1 MFLKGENRAE
11 TDQKAKMHTRCPDD
25 TIETAPAGR
34 MVTRAS
40 RGRCR
45 RFRPVIASELPL
57 QSVGRQHR
65 GGTDAPRCPGFG
77 IFHVTHTIE
86 ISLRIPSLRVR
97 PADGKPAATIA
108 NSDVRF
114 IKHVE
119 LETVPKPG
127 DVLTMTV
134 GSGGTFQCDVVRS
147 DWHHD
152 KNMFVTACRYSK
164 RSISEAEYQ
173 ALMDAS
179 DWQVRA
185 LL

>member
-1 MFLKGENRAE
+1 ML
-11 TDQKAKMHTRCPDD
+11 
-25 TIETAPAGR
+25 
-34 MVTRAS
+34 
-40 RGRCR
+40 
-45 RFRPVIASELPL
+45 
-57 QSVGRQHR
+57 
-65 GGTDAPRCPGFG
+65 
-77 IFHVTHTIE
+77 E

-97 PADGKPAATIA
+97 RAGKDSPETII

-114 IKHVE
+114 IKLVE
-119 LETVPKPG
+119 LERVPKSG
-127 DVLTMTV
+127 DVLTMTI
-134 GSGGTFQCDVVRS
+134 GSEASFQCKVVRS

-173 ALMDAS
+173 ALIDAS